1 MLGALRPGN
10 RDNLAQFRQTG
21 SGRKSIAHPRTTH
34 TALRYS
40 AHVGVMSAE
49 DNDMRTQAPP
59 YTSFFLNPYIE
70 TRCWRCPVC
79 TANTRQRT
87 VPLVIR
93 MTPQRA
99 LALKHTCRY
108 CPACDLL
115 IAHQDEVEIAL
126 ETVLADRT
134 AASAFKDDQIA
145 GTLDRPDFQR
155 ALQGQMTME
164 ELIARTRAFTR
175 VLEVK
180 LVGGWG
186 HE

>member
-21 SGRKSIAHPRTTH
+21 SGRKSIAHPRTPH
-34 TALRYS
+34 TA
-40 AHVGVMSAE
+40 
-49 DNDMRTQAPP
+49 
-59 YTSFFLNPYIE
+59 F
-70 TRCWRCPVC
+70 
-79 TANTRQRT
+79 
-87 VPLVIR
+87 
-93 MTPQRA
+93 
-99 LALKHTCRY
+99 RY

-175 VLEVK
+175 VLEV
-180 LVGGWG
+180 
-186 HE
+186 